1 MVSWPFLVSE
11 AQPKA
16 FTPARPDQPCH
27 PRHLPIHP
35 SMCTEHCWAEPKLH
49 SPTAQLGAVGRVAAE
64 KSSDITLL
72 TKICLVIAMAFP
84 VVMYEHERWTIK
96 KAESQRIDAFEL

>member
-1 MVSWPFLVSE
+1 MGCHSLLQGIFPTQRSDPGLLKCMQVDFYILSHQGSLGFLAISYSVSE

-35 SMCTEHCWAEPKLH
+35 SMCTE
-49 SPTAQLGAVGRVAAE
+49 
-64 KSSDITLL
+64 
-72 TKICLVIAMAFP
+72 
-84 VVMYEHERWTIK
+84 YY
-96 KAESQRIDAFEL
+96 